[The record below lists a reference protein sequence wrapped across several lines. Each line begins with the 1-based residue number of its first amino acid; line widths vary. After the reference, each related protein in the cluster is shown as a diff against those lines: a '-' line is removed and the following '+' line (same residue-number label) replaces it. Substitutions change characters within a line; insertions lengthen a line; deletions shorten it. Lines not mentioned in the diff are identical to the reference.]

1 MKWFKIIAWTVL
13 VLGGASLGLFAA
25 YFFVMASVS
34 VQVNLMKDH
43 EHATKTTTPLKHH
56 HPLIWYVKWGSTL
69 IITLGMILTANN
81 VYPINLIFHF
91 VGIGGWLAVAIVWN
105 DRALIVVNAVALA
118 IFANGLVAYF
128 LKVG

>member
-1 MKWFKIIAWTVL
+1 MKE
-13 VLGGASLGLFAA
+13 
-25 YFFVMASVS
+25 
-34 VQVNLMKDH
+34 H
-43 EHATKTTTPLKHH
+43 EHATKTSTPLKHH
-56 HPLIWYVKWGSTL
+56 HPLIWYVKWGASL
-69 IITLGMILTANN
+69 IVTLGMILTANN

-105 DRALIVVNAVALA
+105 DRALIVVNAVAIA